1 MGCSTRIRGLLTGGY
16 KSKMNYELYEVWGVD
31 ESGHEELI
39 ETTASKK
46 EADALAK
53 TSLDSYIE
61 TVIYKE
67 NENGDLDE
75 VDRFEQG

>member
-1 MGCSTRIRGLLTGGY
+1 
-16 KSKMNYELYEVWGVD
+16 MNYELYEVWGVD
-31 ESGHEELI
+31 EEFHEELL

-46 EADALAK
+46 QAEEIAEA
-53 TSLDSYIE
+53 SLGLGYFQ

-67 NENGDLDE
+67 DENGDLKE

>member
-1 MGCSTRIRGLLTGGY
+1 
-16 KSKMNYELYEVWGVD
+16 MNYELYEVWGVD
-31 ESGHEELI
+31 EAFHEELL

-46 EADALAK
+46 QAEEIAEA
-53 TSLDSYIE
+53 SLGLGYFQ

-67 NENGDLDE
+67 DENGDLKE